1 MATVVVG
8 AEEGNLNMHAR
19 MASISAL
26 LKPGPVGRRFGWLA
40 ILVIAGALR
49 FVDLGSA
56 PFHADEAVGARI
68 TANRLEGHPY
78 EFNPRHYHGPTLSW
92 IAAGVAKAA
101 GRTSFQDLDEFIL
114 RLVPAVC
121 GILVVMLP
129 SLLGRWMGDPA
140 ALIASLLLATSPL
153 LCQFSRVFIHEP
165 LLAIFSGGAL
175 LSLGWW
181 LRGGGTVAA
190 LCGGTALG
198 LMAATK
204 ETFGII
210 ALSWLVGLV
219 VCRGWPP
226 HQSLLRAA
234 GWSAAAFLASVF
246 VAHGGLREFFSTYY
260 LYTTDIGH
268 AKPPLYYWNLLV
280 LPKFQAPQWWTE
292 VGVALLALMG
302 ARWGWRSGNTLA
314 RVLAVSTVVQFLI
327 LSAIPYKTPWLVLVP
342 GIQACLLAGWGGAVL
357 CRQKFLAQHAAVT
370 ALLIVVAFQILQA
383 RAAVFRFPND
393 ARNPMA
399 YSPTSGNVVS
409 LGARLRAL
417 REKSPAFRKGGIA
430 VLGTGYWPLPW
441 YLRGTAK
448 AGYFKEP
455 PPGVESFPVVV
466 AMPETTFEASKRLS
480 ATHEIYYN
488 GLRSEVPLAV
498 FVRRDVCREE
508 MTAP

>member
-1 MATVVVG
+1 MR
-8 AEEGNLNMHAR
+8 AR
-19 MASISAL
+19 MTSISAL
-26 LKPGPVGRRFGWLA
+26 LKLNPVGRRFAWLV
-40 ILVIAGALR
+40 ILVIAGGLR

-68 TANRLEGHPY
+68 TADRLEGHPY

-101 GRTSFQDLDEFIL
+101 GKTSFQDLDEFIV

-121 GILVVMLP
+121 GILVVLLP
-129 SLLGRWMGDPA
+129 LLLARWMGGPA
-140 ALIASLLLATSPL
+140 ALIAALLLATSPL

-165 LLAIFSGGAL
+165 LLAVFSGAAL

-219 VCRGWPP
+219 FCRGLPP
-226 HQSLLRAA
+226 RQSLLRAA
-234 GWSAAAFLASVF
+234 GWSAAAFLATVF

-280 LPKFQAPQWWTE
+280 VPKFQAPLWWTE
-292 VGVALLALMG
+292 VGVALLALTG
-302 ARWGWRSGNTLA
+302 AGWEWRSGNALA
-314 RVLAVSTVVQFLI
+314 RVLAVSTAVQFLI

-342 GIQACLLAGWGGAVL
+342 WIQACLLAGWGGAVL
-357 CRQKFLAQHAAVT
+357 FRQKIPAQLVAVS
-370 ALLIVVAFQILQA
+370 ALLMVVAFQIHQA

-399 YSPTSGNVVS
+399 YSPTSGNVTS

-417 REKSPAFRKGGIA
+417 RDKSSAFRSGGIA

-455 PPGVESFPVVV
+455 PPGVELFPVVI
-466 AMPETTFEASKRLS
+466 AMPESSLEAERRLS
-480 ATHEIYYN
+480 PTHKVFYN
-488 GLRSEVPLAV
+488 GLRSEVPVAV
-498 FVRRDVCREE
+498 FVRQDVYNEE
-508 MTAP
+508 QAAP

>member
-1 MATVVVG
+1 MR
-8 AEEGNLNMHAR
+8 AR
-19 MASISAL
+19 MTSISAL
-26 LKPGPVGRRFGWLA
+26 LKLNPVGRRFAWLV
-40 ILVIAGALR
+40 ILVIAGGLR

-56 PFHADEAVGARI
+56 PFHADEAVGATI
-68 TANRLEGHPY
+68 TADRLEGHHY

-101 GRTSFQDLDEFIL
+101 GKTSFQDLDEFIV

-121 GILVVMLP
+121 GILVVLLP
-129 SLLGRWMGDPA
+129 LLLARWMGGPA
-140 ALIASLLLATSPL
+140 ALIGALLLATSPV

-165 LLAIFSGGAL
+165 LLAIFSGAAL

-219 VCRGWPP
+219 FCRGLPP
-226 HQSLLRAA
+226 RQSLLRAT
-234 GWSAAAFLASVF
+234 GWSAAAFLATVF

-280 LPKFQAPQWWTE
+280 VPKFQAPLWWTE
-292 VGVALLALMG
+292 VGVALLALTG
-302 ARWGWRSGNTLA
+302 AGWEWRSGNALA
-314 RVLAVSTVVQFLI
+314 RVLAVSTAVQFLI

-342 GIQACLLAGWGGAVL
+342 WIQACLLAGWGGAVL
-357 CRQKFLAQHAAVT
+357 FRQKIPAQLVAVT
-370 ALLIVVAFQILQA
+370 ALLMVVAFQIHQA

-399 YSPTSGNVVS
+399 YSPTSGNVTS

-417 REKSPAFRKGGIA
+417 RDKSSAFRSGGIA

-455 PPGVESFPVVV
+455 PPGVELFPVVI
-466 AMPETTFEASKRLS
+466 AMPESSLEAERRLS
-480 ATHEIYYN
+480 PTHKVFYN
-488 GLRSEVPLAV
+488 GLRSEVPVAV
-498 FVRRDVCREE
+498 FVRQDVYNEE
-508 MTAP
+508 QAAP

>member
-1 MATVVVG
+1 MT
-8 AEEGNLNMHAR
+8 
-19 MASISAL
+19 SISAL
-26 LKPGPVGRRFGWLA
+26 LKLNPVGRRFAWLV
-40 ILVIAGALR
+40 ILVIAGGLR

-68 TANRLEGHPY
+68 TADRLEGHPY

-101 GRTSFQDLDEFIL
+101 GKTSFQDLDEFIV

-121 GILVVMLP
+121 GILVVLLP
-129 SLLGRWMGDPA
+129 LLLARWMGGPA
-140 ALIASLLLATSPL
+140 ALIGALLLATSPV

-165 LLAIFSGGAL
+165 LLAIFSGAAL

-219 VCRGWPP
+219 FCRGLPP
-226 HQSLLRAA
+226 RQSLLRAT
-234 GWSAAAFLASVF
+234 GWSAAAFLATVF

-280 LPKFQAPQWWTE
+280 VPKFQAPLWWTE
-292 VGVALLALMG
+292 VGVALLALTG
-302 ARWGWRSGNTLA
+302 AGWEWRSGNALA
-314 RVLAVSTVVQFLI
+314 RVLAVSTAVQFLI

-342 GIQACLLAGWGGAVL
+342 WIQACLLAGWGGAVL
-357 CRQKFLAQHAAVT
+357 FRQKIPAQLVAVT
-370 ALLIVVAFQILQA
+370 ALLMVVAFQIHQA

-399 YSPTSGNVVS
+399 YSPTSGNVTS

-417 REKSPAFRKGGIA
+417 RDKSSAFRSGGIA

-455 PPGVESFPVVV
+455 PPGVELFPVVI
-466 AMPETTFEASKRLS
+466 AMPESSLEAERRLS
-480 ATHEIYYN
+480 PTHKVFYN
-488 GLRSEVPLAV
+488 GLRSEVPVAV
-498 FVRRDVCREE
+498 FVRQDVYNEE
-508 MTAP
+508 QAAP

>member
-1 MATVVVG
+1 MR
-8 AEEGNLNMHAR
+8 AR
-19 MASISAL
+19 MTSISAL
-26 LKPGPVGRRFGWLA
+26 LKLNPVGRRFAWLV
-40 ILVIAGALR
+40 ILVIAGGLR

-68 TANRLEGHPY
+68 TADRLEGHHY

-101 GRTSFQDLDEFIL
+101 GKTSFQDLDEFIV

-121 GILVVMLP
+121 GILVVLLP
-129 SLLGRWMGDPA
+129 LLLARWMGVPA
-140 ALIASLLLATSPL
+140 ALIGALLLATSPV

-165 LLAIFSGGAL
+165 LLAIFSGAAL

-219 VCRGWPP
+219 FCRGLPP
-226 HQSLLRAA
+226 RQSLLRAA
-234 GWSAAAFLASVF
+234 GWSAAAFLATVF

-280 LPKFQAPQWWTE
+280 VPKFQAPLWWTE
-292 VGVALLALMG
+292 VGVALLALTG
-302 ARWGWRSGNTLA
+302 AGWEWRSGNALA
-314 RVLAVSTVVQFLI
+314 RVLAVSTAVQFLI

-342 GIQACLLAGWGGAVL
+342 WIQACLLAGWGGAVL
-357 CRQKFLAQHAAVT
+357 FRQKIPAQLVAVT
-370 ALLIVVAFQILQA
+370 ALLMVVAFQIHQA

-399 YSPTSGNVVS
+399 YSPTSGNVTS

-417 REKSPAFRKGGIA
+417 RDKSSAFRSGGIA

-455 PPGVESFPVVV
+455 PPGVELFPVVI
-466 AMPETTFEASKRLS
+466 AMPESYLEAERRLS
-480 ATHEIYYN
+480 PTHKVFYN
-488 GLRSEVPLAV
+488 GLRSEVPVAV
-498 FVRRDVCREE
+498 FVRQDVYNEE
-508 MTAP
+508 QAAP

>member
-1 MATVVVG
+1 MT
-8 AEEGNLNMHAR
+8 
-19 MASISAL
+19 SISAL
-26 LKPGPVGRRFGWLA
+26 LKLNPVGRRFAWLV
-40 ILVIAGALR
+40 ILVIAGGLR

-68 TANRLEGHPY
+68 TADRLEGHPY

-101 GRTSFQDLDEFIL
+101 GKTSFQDLDEFIV

-121 GILVVMLP
+121 GILVVLLP
-129 SLLGRWMGDPA
+129 LLLARWMGGPA
-140 ALIASLLLATSPL
+140 ALIGALLLATSPL

-165 LLAIFSGGAL
+165 LLAVFSGAAL

-219 VCRGWPP
+219 FCRGLPP
-226 HQSLLRAA
+226 RQSLLRAA
-234 GWSAAAFLASVF
+234 GWSAAAFLATVF

-280 LPKFQAPQWWTE
+280 VPKFQAPLWWTE
-292 VGVALLALMG
+292 VGVALLALTG
-302 ARWGWRSGNTLA
+302 AGWEWRSGNALA
-314 RVLAVSTVVQFLI
+314 RVLAVSTAVQFLI

-342 GIQACLLAGWGGAVL
+342 WIQACLLAGWGGAVL
-357 CRQKFLAQHAAVT
+357 FRQKIPAQLVAVT
-370 ALLIVVAFQILQA
+370 ALLMVVAFQIHQA

-399 YSPTSGNVVS
+399 YSPTSGNVTS

-417 REKSPAFRKGGIA
+417 RDKSSAFRSGGIA

-455 PPGVESFPVVV
+455 PPGVELFPVVI
-466 AMPETTFEASKRLS
+466 AMPESSLEAERRLS
-480 ATHEIYYN
+480 PTHKVFYN
-488 GLRSEVPLAV
+488 GLRSEVPVAV
-498 FVRRDVCREE
+498 FVRQDVYNEE
-508 MTAP
+508 QAAP